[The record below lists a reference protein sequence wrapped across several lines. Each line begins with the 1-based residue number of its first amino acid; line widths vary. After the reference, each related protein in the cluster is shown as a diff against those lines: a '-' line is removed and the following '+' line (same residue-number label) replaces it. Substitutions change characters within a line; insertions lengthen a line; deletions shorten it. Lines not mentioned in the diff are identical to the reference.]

1 MGSSMKT
8 NKNISSNPCQGLSPW
23 VHHSRYQL
31 TMVRRWWSIISII
44 RPWSGVGGQLLTS
57 SSHDMGWWSATK
69 KKQTDENTERKHK
82 DRKHRQ
88 ETQTENTDRKHREK
102 KTQRE
107 NTERKHTDRKQ
118 TDRKHTERKH
128 REKTQR
134 ENTEIKQRQKTQRE
148 NTDRST
154 TQHYKVLHDTI
165 PYYIAPHATTLYY
178 KVLHST
184 PRRSRE
190 PSPGPPASK
199 ARQIFCDD
207 SKDRDSKYNAR
218 SYRADTKHKRSHA
231 QAKAQSN
238 SNSSKFAFRH
248 SFARSTH
255 RILREGSSGKIKMCV
270 SLQRRA
276 IQNFKMY
283 VSLQWRAQKCMKQT
297 PGVCGRPRHTK
308 IIVLPQF
315 RTSDQ
320 REVTKGLHRRR
331 KNLHFTAVLDV
342 TTWSFTRS

>member
-82 DRKHRQ
+82 DRKHR
-88 ETQTENTDRKHREK
+88 EKTQTENADRKHREK
-102 KTQRE
+102 KTQR
-107 NTERKHTDRKQ
+107 
-118 TDRKHTERKH
+118 KH

-134 ENTEIKQRQKTQRE
+134 
-148 NTDRST
+148 
-154 TQHYKVLHDTI
+154 
-165 PYYIAPHATTLYY
+165 
-178 KVLHST
+178 
-184 PRRSRE
+184 RSRE
-190 PSPGPPASK
+190 SSPGPPASK
-199 ARQIFCDD
+199 ANALSARQIFC

-231 QAKAQSN
+231 QANAQSN
-238 SNSSKFAFRH
+238 SNSSKVAFRH

-255 RILREGSSGKIKMCV
+255 RSLREGSSGKIKIIKMRV

-283 VSLQWRAQKCMKQT
+283 VSLQRRAQKCMKQT

-308 IIVLPQF
+308 IIVLHQF

-320 REVTKGLHRRR
+320 HEVTKGLHRRR

-342 TTWSFTRS
+342 RRARSDEKVARAHREFAFRHSFGHPTITFALRVASAT